1 MGKKLN
7 IADLMAQKEKV
18 IPLSIWVDVPELGGE
33 IEVRRLP
40 LARFME
46 LSSKVAPDD
55 PVATLQAQYEMI
67 YAFCPILHED
77 ELQKHFECQVPTDIV
92 PKIFHE
98 NMGSMNLVVNAIG
111 SFYTE
116 PEAEEKN

>member
-18 IPLSIWVDVPELGGE
+18 VKKSLWVDVPELGGE
-33 IEVRRLP
+33 IEVRRQP

-46 LSSKVAPDD
+46 LSSKVTPED
-55 PVATLQAQYEMI
+55 PVATLQAQYDMI
-67 YAFCPILHED
+67 YAFCPILHD
-77 ELQKHFECQVPTDIV
+77 NALQEHFKCQVPTDIV
-92 PKIFHE
+92 PKIFNE
-98 NMGSMNLVVNAIG
+98 NIESMNLVVNAIG

-116 PEAEEKN
+116 SEAEAKN

>member
-46 LSSKVAPDD
+46 LSSKVNPDD

-77 ELQKHFECQVPTDIV
+77 ELQKHFDCQVPTDIV
-92 PKIFHE
+92 PKIFLE
-98 NMGSMNLVVNAIG
+98 NTSGMNRVVKAIG
-111 SFYTE
+111 SFYL
-116 PEAEEKN
+116 EAEDELKN